1 MRHMISLGLTGVAL
15 AAFLTSPS
23 FAGNYGYGNNSGYG
37 YDDDHYYEKKRVYK
51 KRYEYKK
58 RNHKKPAHVT
68 KTEVI
73 ENSSADL
80 PLLTDNKGMT
90 LYTFDKD
97 VNGVSNCY
105 GDCSDSWPPYFVG
118 KKAKAREGYSI
129 VLRKDG
135 KQQWAYKGKPLYY
148 WLGDRKPG
156 EIEGDGVGGVWHVW
170 RSEEF
175 ARTETADSTDADGTV
190 EADQEAAQQSGET
203 AENSDTQQSEATEE
217 GSAQQTEVQEEKPVK
232 QAAVKKEK
240 VTKKPV
246 AKKAAKP
253 DFLTDEKKM
262 TLYIFDKDKTGLS
275 NCNEDCA
282 VSWPPYLVDEKAKA
296 KENFTVVLRK
306 DGARQ
311 WAYKGQPLYFWAGDK
326 KPGDKT
332 GDGVGGVWHI
342 ISL

>member
-15 AAFLTSPS
+15 AALLASPS
-23 FAGNYGYGNNSGYG
+23 FAGNYGYGHNSGGYG
-37 YDDDHYYEKKRVYK
+37 YNDDHYHEKKRVYK
-51 KRYEYKK
+51 KKYEYKK
-58 RNHKKPAHVT
+58 QGYKKATGYAKPA
-68 KTEVI
+68 KTAR
-73 ENSSADL
+73 SASDL
-80 PLLTDNKGMT
+80 PLLTDSKGMT

-105 GDCSDSWPPYFVG
+105 SDCSDSWPPYFV
-118 KKAKAREGYSI
+118 KKNAKAREGYSI
-129 VLRKDG
+129 VLREDG

-148 WLGDRKPG
+148 WLGDKKPG

-175 ARTETADSTDADGTV
+175 AKAEV
-190 EADQEAAQQSGET
+190 EEDVS
-203 AENSDTQQSEATEE
+203 
-217 GSAQQTEVQEEKPVK
+217 QQTTSAGDGAAPKNEEK
-232 QAAVKKEK
+232 AE
-240 VTKKPV
+240 
-246 AKKAAKP
+246 AKP
-253 DFLTDEKKM
+253 AFLTDEKKM
-262 TLYIFDKDKTGLS
+262 TLYTFDNDKTGLS
-275 NCNEDCA
+275 NCDGDCA

-296 KENFTVVLRK
+296 KENFTVILRK

-326 KPGDKT
+326 NPGDKT

>member
-15 AAFLTSPS
+15 ATLLASPS
-23 FAGNYGYGNNSGYG
+23 FAGSYGYSNNSGYG
-37 YDDDHYYEKKRVYK
+37 HNDDYYYEKKRVYK
-51 KRYEYKK
+51 KKYEYKK
-58 RNHKKPAHVT
+58 KHNKKTGHTSGASNI
-68 KTEVI
+68 KTQ
-73 ENSSADL
+73 NSDL
-80 PLLTDNKGMT
+80 PLLTDSKGMT

-105 GDCSDSWPPYFVG
+105 SDCSDSWPPYFVG
-118 KKAKAREGYSI
+118 KNAKAREGYSI
-129 VLRKDG
+129 VLRNDG

-156 EIEGDGVGGVWHVW
+156 EIEGNGVGGVWHVW
-170 RSEEF
+170 RSEKF
-175 ARTETADSTDADGTV
+175 ARPETV
-190 EADQEAAQQSGET
+190 ET
-203 AENSDTQQSEATEE
+203 AENDGSVEADEEAASQSGEAGEDTASQSEDTATQQSEVTENRP
-217 GSAQQTEVQEEKPVK
+217 ARQVAAKAP
-232 QAAVKKEK
+232 AVKKEP
-240 VTKKPV
+240 KPT
-246 AKKAAKP
+246 
-253 DFLTDEKKM
+253 FLTDEKKR

-282 VSWPPYLVDEKAKA
+282 VSWPPYLVPEKAKA
-296 KENFTVVLRK
+296 KQDFTVVLRK